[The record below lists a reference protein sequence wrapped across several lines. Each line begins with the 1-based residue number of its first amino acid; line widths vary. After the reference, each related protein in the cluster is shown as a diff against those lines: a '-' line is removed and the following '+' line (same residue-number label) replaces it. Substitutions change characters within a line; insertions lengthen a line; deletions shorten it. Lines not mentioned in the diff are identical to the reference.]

1 MKNRLNL
8 YLAVVNLFFVSLGVG
23 LVIPVMP
30 LLRDIMGLSEATMG
44 MLVSTFAI
52 SQLIISPISGY
63 LADRISTK
71 KVIISGMLL
80 FSLSELIFGL
90 SQVVSGFYVSRII
103 GGISAALVFP
113 SVTAYVAKITEP
125 EERPKAMGK
134 VSAAISGGFIVGP
147 GLGGFMM
154 TFGVKA
160 PFYIAALL
168 GFVGFFI
175 SLMFLEEVTATG
187 RTVTDI
193 NSMKKV
199 LKNKAYIFPFIVIGI
214 SAFGLQ
220 AFESIYGV
228 MTAENFQFTPTMI
241 ASVITISGV
250 ISILFQLLI
259 FSNLVKYLGE
269 INLIII
275 SFLSS
280 ALFIF
285 LISMTRNKMIVIIST
300 FIILLS
306 FNLIRPAITTYLS
319 KNAGDNQGI
328 MNGLNSTFTSFG
340 NIIGPMVAGLLFD
353 INHFYPYYISAITLL
368 ITGLLSIR
376 WKKMNA

>member
-30 LLRDIMGLSEATMG
+30 LLRDIMGLSGATMG
-44 MLVSTFAI
+44 ILVSTFAI
-52 SQLIISPISGY
+52 SQLVISPISGY

-125 EERPKAMGK
+125 EERPKAMGI

-147 GLGGFMM
+147 GLDGFMM

-228 MTAENFQFTPTMI
+228 MTAENFRFTPTMI

-250 ISILFQLLI
+250 ISIIRRKIDVEPAFG
-259 FSNLVKYLGE
+259 NLKA
-269 INLIII
+269 N
-275 SFLSS
+275 
-280 ALFIF
+280 
-285 LISMTRNKMIVIIST
+285 
-300 FIILLS
+300 LS
-306 FNLIRPAITTYLS
+306 FNRFSVRGQEKGTQELGFVFMA
-319 KNAGDNQGI
+319 
-328 MNGLNSTFTSFG
+328 LN
-340 NIIGPMVAGLLFD
+340 
-353 INHFYPYYISAITLL
+353 
-368 ITGLLSIR
+368 
-376 WKKMNA
+376 